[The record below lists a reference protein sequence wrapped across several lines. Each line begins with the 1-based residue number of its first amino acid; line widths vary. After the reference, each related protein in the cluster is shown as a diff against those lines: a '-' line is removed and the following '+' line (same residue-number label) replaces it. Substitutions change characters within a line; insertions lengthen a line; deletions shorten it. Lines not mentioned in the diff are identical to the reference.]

1 MVSARCKLAYIRVG
15 TIMLIGSGK
24 ISARKV
30 VRRHASLDFASYI
43 LYIIF
48 KNLDFS
54 CSKSLNCASNVQ
66 NKRARSMELEF
77 AQTVR
82 EHKGTIYTVCYM
94 FSNNPDEVADLFQEI
109 LINLWKGF
117 LQFRGDS
124 NVKTWI
130 YRVSLNTCISSE
142 RKKSRKVETL
152 PLTMDIN
159 LFSDSDDD
167 TKQVQLL
174 RDRINKL
181 GPFDRAI
188 VLLWLE
194 NLSYDEIGAIVG
206 ISAKNVSV
214 RLVRIKDQLK
224 KMSNE

>member
-1 MVSARCKLAYIRVG
+1 
-15 TIMLIGSGK
+15 
-24 ISARKV
+24 
-30 VRRHASLDFASYI
+30 
-43 LYIIF
+43 
-48 KNLDFS
+48 
-54 CSKSLNCASNVQ
+54 
-66 NKRARSMELEF
+66 
-77 AQTVR
+77 
-82 EHKGTIYTVCYM
+82 M

-117 LQFRGDS
+117 PQFRGDS

-130 YRVSLNTCISSE
+130 YRVCLNTCISSE

-167 TKQVQLL
+167 TKQVQML

-214 RLVRIKDQLK
+214 RLVRIKEQLK

>member
-1 MVSARCKLAYIRVG
+1 
-15 TIMLIGSGK
+15 
-24 ISARKV
+24 
-30 VRRHASLDFASYI
+30 
-43 LYIIF
+43 
-48 KNLDFS
+48 
-54 CSKSLNCASNVQ
+54 
-66 NKRARSMELEF
+66 MELEF

-117 LQFRGDS
+117 SKFRGES
-124 NVKTWI
+124 NVRTWI
-130 YRVSLNTCISSE
+130 YRISLNTCISSE
-142 RKKSRKVETL
+142 RKKSRMVETL

-167 TKQVQLL
+167 TKQVQML

-214 RLVRIKDQLK
+214 RLVRIKEQLK

>member
-1 MVSARCKLAYIRVG
+1 
-15 TIMLIGSGK
+15 
-24 ISARKV
+24 
-30 VRRHASLDFASYI
+30 
-43 LYIIF
+43 
-48 KNLDFS
+48 
-54 CSKSLNCASNVQ
+54 
-66 NKRARSMELEF
+66 MELEF

-94 FSNNPDEVADLFQEI
+94 FSNNPEEVADLFQEI

-117 LQFRGDS
+117 PQFRGDS

-159 LFSDSDDD
+159 LFEDSDDD

-174 RDRINKL
+174 KNRINKL
-181 GPFDRAI
+181 SPFDRAI

-194 NLSYDEIGAIVG
+194 NLSYDEIGNIVG
-206 ISAKNVSV
+206 ITAKNVSV
-214 RLVRIKDQLK
+214 RLVRIKEQLK
-224 KMSNE
+224 NMSNE

>member
-1 MVSARCKLAYIRVG
+1 
-15 TIMLIGSGK
+15 
-24 ISARKV
+24 
-30 VRRHASLDFASYI
+30 
-43 LYIIF
+43 
-48 KNLDFS
+48 
-54 CSKSLNCASNVQ
+54 
-66 NKRARSMELEF
+66 
-77 AQTVR
+77 
-82 EHKGTIYTVCYM
+82 
-94 FSNNPDEVADLFQEI
+94 
-109 LINLWKGF
+109 
-117 LQFRGDS
+117 
-124 NVKTWI
+124 
-130 YRVSLNTCISSE
+130 
-142 RKKSRKVETL
+142 
-152 PLTMDIN
+152 MDIN

-167 TKQVQLL
+167 TKQVQML